1 MLEPLL
7 PVSNNRCGR
16 WRDHRQ
22 VINGIIH
29 RLGTGV
35 QWRELPERFGPWKT
49 VHKRHLLW
57 SADGTWERLLR
68 HVQSTADTEGGI
80 DWNINVD
87 STITRA
93 HQHAAGAPRIC
104 VVTRHRL
111 LGTTWLPL
119 GTTAHKQGRIAGEN
133 ALGGNRRFVGSLG
146 TQVVKVFDLVA
157 ARTGLR
163 DHEAIAAGRGWI
175 PATTASRPD
184 DHKAYYPGATP
195 IAIRVTG
202 DTDSGLL
209 LGAQLVGRRGAEVAK
224 RVDTF
229 ATALFHGM
237 AVDGISELDLSY
249 TPPLG
254 SPWDAIQIAAQAWM
268 NEHHLDVQRRM
279 LDAF

>member
-1 MLEPLL
+1 MLTETSRGVDELRTPWRLL
-7 PVSNNRCGR
+7 S
-16 WRDHRQ
+16 
-22 VINGIIH
+22 
-29 RLGTGV
+29 RLGAAVWV

-133 ALGGNRRFVGSLG
+133 ALGGNRHCTPV
-146 TQVVKVFDLVA
+146 
-157 ARTGLR
+157 
-163 DHEAIAAGRGWI
+163 
-175 PATTASRPD
+175 PSR
-184 DHKAYYPGATP
+184 
-195 IAIRVTG
+195 
-202 DTDSGLL
+202 
-209 LGAQLVGRRGAEVAK
+209 
-224 RVDTF
+224 
-229 ATALFHGM
+229 
-237 AVDGISELDLSY
+237 
-249 TPPLG
+249 
-254 SPWDAIQIAAQAWM
+254 
-268 NEHHLDVQRRM
+268 
-279 LDAF
+279 